1 MFAMNVDRVEKGRI
15 NTMLNKRI
23 KRFFAVSI
31 VSVLIVCFAVF
42 ASVIFYMQ
50 RQTETSV
57 EDISEIYMGE
67 VSLQIQQKFTS
78 ITQLRLNQISGIIQ
92 RTPPGELA
100 YGEEMLEELRLSTS
114 VRDFTYMGI
123 YSREGEE
130 ERIEGRY
137 LEISNY
143 DRLLESLDEN
153 GSGIAMALDRG
164 GERYLVLARSA
175 EYPLK
180 DGKTSTAL
188 IGALPMDYLKQALFL
203 EEEDSRV
210 YYHVI
215 NRDGSFV
222 IRSND
227 VYRNNYFNRIKAL
240 FGEHNGKTFED
251 YQREL
256 KEALET
262 FSTYV
267 TVVSIGGEK
276 RYMYGTPISENVDWY
291 LITIMPSG
299 ILDQRIGELDTVRV
313 MIMLGSAMVILFTML
328 IIFIMYYRLSMQQM
342 KELNKK
348 ERAAVRANMAKSEF
362 LSSMSHDIRTPMNA
376 IIGMTEIA
384 LRNAQ
389 DTMRVEDCLKKVRL
403 SSKHLLGLINDV
415 LDMSKIESG
424 KMTLNISQMSLR
436 EAMDDIV
443 NIMQPQVKE
452 RNQYFDIF
460 IRDILSESV
469 CCDAVRLNQVLLNL
483 LSNAVKFTPE
493 YGRIDVHLWQEAS
506 EKGEGFVC
514 THFMV
519 EDTGI
524 GMSEEFQKKIF
535 DTFAREEE
543 NEKVQKTIG
552 TGLGTSITKSIVTL
566 MGGRI
571 EVHSRQGEGSSFHVI
586 VDLEKAEQP
595 EDEMKLPEWNVLV
608 VDDNE
613 MLCLSA
619 VANLEALGVHADW
632 IMDGRK
638 AVEMIAERHSR
649 GDDYHFVLIDW
660 KMPNM
665 DGLETIQEIHRQVGT
680 DIPIFLISAYDWSE
694 MEDQLFDA
702 DIEGFIS
709 KPLFKSTLYMRLKQY
724 ADGDG
729 PALQE
734 DEEVNDFTGKRV
746 LLAEDID
753 INWEIANELFSSTG
767 MELVWA
773 QNGKECLDKFSESQP
788 GYYDAV
794 LMDVRMPVMNGYD
807 ATKAIRALDRPD
819 KDLPIIAMTADAF
832 ADDAQRCFECGMNDH
847 LTKPLDIREC
857 MRTFQ
862 KYFK

>member
-1 MFAMNVDRVEKGRI
+1 MSAQNMIQNKRRKI
-15 NTMLNKRI
+15 NTVLTKKI
-23 KRFFAVSI
+23 KTFFAISI
-31 VSVLIVCFAVF
+31 ISVLIVCTSVF
-42 ASVIFYMQ
+42 STVILFMQ
-50 RQTETSV
+50 KQTETSV
-57 EDISEIYMGE
+57 EDISQIYMEE
-67 VSLQIQQKFTS
+67 VGLQIQQKFTS
-78 ITQLRLNQISGIIQ
+78 ITELRLKQISGIIQ
-92 RTPPGELA
+92 RSQPERMT
-100 YGEEMLEELRLSTS
+100 YGDKMIEELKVSTR
-114 VRDFTYMGI
+114 VRNFTYMGI
-123 YSREGEE
+123 YSENGEE
-130 ERIEGRY
+130 ERITGRY
-137 LEISNY
+137 LDISGY
-143 DRLLESLDEN
+143 DKMLQSLGEN
-153 GSGIAMALDRG
+153 GSAIAMATDKNG
-164 GERYLVLARSA
+164 QKYLMLAQAA

-180 DGKTSTAL
+180 DGSVSTAL
-188 IGALPMDYLKQALFL
+188 IGGLPMDYLKEALFL
-203 EEEDSRV
+203 DEKNARV

-215 NRDGSFV
+215 ARDGFYV
-222 IRSND
+222 IRSSD
-227 VYRNNYFNRIKAL
+227 EYRNNYFNRINAL
-240 FGEHNGKTFED
+240 AEELNGKKPAD

-256 KEALET
+256 KEAMDA
-262 FSTYV
+262 FSDYV
-267 TVVSIGGEK
+267 AVVSIEGEK
-276 RYMYGTPISENVDWY
+276 RYMFCTPISVNVDWY
-291 LITIMPSG
+291 LISVMPSG
-299 ILDQRIGELDTVRV
+299 ILNERLRELDTLRIAI
-313 MIMLGSAMVILFTML
+313 MIGSAMIILLTML
-328 IIFIMYYRLSMQQM
+328 VIFIMYYRLSMQQM
-342 KELNKK
+342 KELDKK
-348 ERAAVRANMAKSEF
+348 ERAAVQANMAKSEF

-384 LRNAQ
+384 LRNIQ
-389 DTMRVEDCLKKVRL
+389 DMMRVEDCLKKVRL

-460 IRDILSESV
+460 IRDIMAENV
-469 CCDAVRLNQVLLNL
+469 YCDGVRLNQVLLNL
-483 LSNAVKFTPE
+483 LSNSVKFTPE
-493 YGRIDVHLWQEAS
+493 QGRIDVHLWQEVS
-506 EKGEGFVC
+506 SKGEEYVC

-543 NEKVQKTIG
+543 NERVQKTVG

-571 EVHSRQGEGSSFHVI
+571 ELRSKQGEGTCFHVI
-586 VDLEKAEQP
+586 VDLKRSEES
-595 EDEMKLPEWNVLV
+595 EDEMVLPDWNILV

-613 MLCLSA
+613 MLCMSA

-632 IMDGRK
+632 IMDGRE
-638 AVEMIAERHSR
+638 AVEMIAERHNK

-665 DGLETIQEIHRQVGT
+665 DGIQTIREIHNRVGR

-694 MEDQLFDA
+694 MQEQLPDG

-709 KPLFKSTLYMRLKQY
+709 KPLFKSTLYTCLKRY
-724 ADGDG
+724 ADGEGLENDENE
-729 PALQE
+729 E
-734 DEEVNDFTGKRV
+734 DNDFTGIHV

-753 INWEIANELFSSTG
+753 INWEIANELFSAVG
-767 MELVWA
+767 MELEWA
-773 QNGKECLDKFSESQP
+773 VNGQDCVDKFSKSET
-788 GYYDAV
+788 GFYDAI

-819 KDLPIIAMTADAF
+819 NDLPIIAMTADAF

-857 MRTFQ
+857 MRTFR